1 MEIWIVEEGEK
12 RGPFETYQIRDRI
25 EAGKLSGDELAWHK
39 DQSDWV
45 KLREMDAF
53 RSEFGESWEELHRV
67 LPPPLPSEP
76 FPFLRF
82 FARWFDVSLYLLL
95 VFSLMRFTGHNLF
108 EAVFEAAGCSFLYLY
123 FLPFVFLE
131 AAILH
136 LTKTT
141 PGKFLLGLRVVTPE
155 ERALSLQ
162 GALVR
167 SLRAYIVGL
176 GLMVHP
182 FLTGICHV
190 YCIWYLMRFNEA
202 PWDTVMKTRV
212 RVVGPLFLPVLLFT
226 VFFIVILV
234 LLVLVLKPTF
244 IQMLEM
250 VRELAA

>member
-25 EAGKLSGDELAWHK
+25 EAGELAGDELAWHK

-53 RSEFGESWEELHRV
+53 RAEFGKSWEELHQV
-67 LPPPLPSEP
+67 LPPPLPSQP
-76 FPFLRF
+76 LPFLRF

-95 VFSLMRFTGHNLF
+95 VFSLVRFIGHNLL
-108 EAVFEAAGCSFLYLY
+108 EAAVGPFLYLY

-141 PGKFLLGLRVVTPE
+141 PGKFLLGIRVVTPE
-155 ERALSLQ
+155 EQALSLQ

-190 YCIWYLMRFNEA
+190 YCIWYLKRFNVT
-202 PWDTVMKTRV
+202 PWDTGTRTRV
-212 RVVGPLFLPVLLFT
+212 RVVGPLVLPVLLFT
-226 VFFIVILV
+226 VFFLIILALLAVV
-234 LLVLVLKPTF
+234 LRPTF
-244 IQMLEM
+244 IEILEN
-250 VRELAA
+250 VRELEG